1 MFQRLSISFKIGH
14 KQSSKIKVPNVKKTY
29 LKCKNYE
36 KKKTIKILQNQFIYL
51 LILPTTEVKR
61 LGLLTPDF

>member
-36 KKKTIKILQNQFIYL
+36 KKKTIKILQNQFIYSF
-51 LILPTTEVKR
+51 ILPTTEVKR

>member
-36 KKKTIKILQNQFIYL
+36 KKNNKNPTKPVYLFIYSTYHRSQETRF
-51 LILPTTEVKR
+51 I
-61 LGLLTPDF
+61 DS